1 MKISRGQLQEIVRRI
16 TESDS
21 YAGDLQDHVNYLY
34 ETGAIVDALEVEHD
48 PHQVMLT
55 RDVNG
60 DEDTVGEFYS
70 QEEFPSGVTGSAAS
84 IKTRV
89 DEFLLELNLESNCEA
104 AYIEVRDEFPGAG
117 LQVINYAMLHDD
129 DLWRKG
135 IGTLAYQQLIHD
147 AGEEDNVIVPHWCSH
162 GGATTA
168 QARWLWDKLRSG
180 YQTTGPILIP
190 NNLNL

>member
-16 TESDS
+16 TEAAS

-34 ETGAIVDALEVEHD
+34 ETGAIVDALEVRHFGG
-48 PHQVMLT
+48 QVMLT

-70 QEEFPSGVTGSAAS
+70 QEEFYSGEPSDDF
-84 IKTRV
+84 RN
-89 DEFLLELNLESNCEA
+89 ELSLQPDCEE
-104 AYIEVRDEFPGAG
+104 AYLEVRDEFPGAG

-147 AGEEDNVIVPHWCSH
+147 AGEEGNVIVPHWCSH